1 MTALT
6 RRLGTIAVAVTCGAT
21 VLTVAPGTATAAGI
35 GTATP
40 SPSSVANTAKAQAV
54 TITNSVPAIGSAQ
67 VQMVG
72 PGSLSDTYTG
82 TGTNSSGS
90 ATTFNLDPSGLPA
103 APGTYTLNVCEISCP
118 TTLDSGSIT
127 VVGAP
132 PAPRAV
138 GSPFQVA
145 PGGTVTAFALSGTG
159 FAKDETISIPRPD
172 GAASDATF
180 TENNAGSS
188 ATLLAGSLG
197 VNAAVPPAV
206 YDLQVTDTA
215 GRSGS
220 CPGCLQVTGPTDG
233 PGPVVGLTVTATSAR
248 TAAVA
253 WSAPTTGPTATG
265 YTVVVSKT
273 SSSTSDPGIAVAM
286 AGTSATVTGL
296 APASSYFVTVT
307 PVADANAGTP
317 RVTTLH
323 TPNPTTLSL
332 TASKSTYTVGQ
343 QSGVTLSGVLVHTVG
358 SNPPAPLAGKTIVIS
373 AKSDTGAVRPVTTVQ
388 TKSDGSYR
396 FTAFPKTNARYGA
409 FFAGDDGGSSGTGD
423 SPALSNAFPRVTVA
437 PLVVAAP
444 KHRRIRKGA
453 TALVLGYV
461 SPNEAGRTVTLVRID
476 GTGKLH
482 RVARGTLTSHSHF
495 SLRGKLPRSPGAY
508 ALQVRIGPRT
518 GNLAGKSAIFH
529 IRRRR

>member
-1 MTALT
+1 
-6 RRLGTIAVAVTCGAT
+6 
-21 VLTVAPGTATAAGI
+21 
-35 GTATP
+35 
-40 SPSSVANTAKAQAV
+40 
-54 TITNSVPAIGSAQ
+54 
-67 VQMVG
+67 
-72 PGSLSDTYTG
+72 
-82 TGTNSSGS
+82 
-90 ATTFNLDPSGLPA
+90 
-103 APGTYTLNVCEISCP
+103 
-118 TTLDSGSIT
+118 
-127 VVGAP
+127 
-132 PAPRAV
+132 
-138 GSPFQVA
+138 
-145 PGGTVTAFALSGTG
+145 
-159 FAKDETISIPRPD
+159 
-172 GAASDATF
+172 
-180 TENNAGSS
+180 
-188 ATLLAGSLG
+188 
-197 VNAAVPPAV
+197 
-206 YDLQVTDTA
+206 
-215 GRSGS
+215 
-220 CPGCLQVTGPTDG
+220 
-233 PGPVVGLTVTATSAR
+233 
-248 TAAVA
+248 
-253 WSAPTTGPTATG
+253 
-265 YTVVVSKT
+265 
-273 SSSTSDPGIAVAM
+273 
-286 AGTSATVTGL
+286 
-296 APASSYFVTVT
+296 
-307 PVADANAGTP
+307 
-317 RVTTLH
+317 VTTLH

-444 KHRRIRKGA
+444 KHRKIRKGA